1 VLITDRGE
9 FMDNALDKVYRSV
22 ASRGADGPVLFS
34 IQRGCRAAE
43 PTLQGAC
50 ALCSSTLAAQWR
62 RAGPITTE
70 LNGEARHPC
79 EPPTSHGRLAQ
90 RVEPRRISR
99 HAVAAL
105 LS

>member
-1 VLITDRGE
+1 MLWTRCT
-9 FMDNALDKVYRSV
+9 
-22 ASRGADGPVLFS
+22 GAWH
-34 IQRGCRAAE
+34 RAE
-43 PTLQGAC
+43 PTAPYSSQSNGVAERLNRTLQGAC